1 VETCFRAIKGH
12 LRPGAPERPHSFGPP
27 RQSPP
32 ADTPRGALRQG
43 IEPHRPPY
51 VPWMTLPRRRAP
63 VKPICETR
71 LPPIVASATQDNP
84 RPGCREPGLSPSKGG
99 KQEVPGSARTRVRE
113 RRSRSRLQ
121 ARRVHCLADRSRKH
135 ALCGAGT
142 RPRARVGKARAGG
155 TCHPSLRQ
163 AVHRR
168 SRHRPWRL
176 GAPLGAAGADRPTT
190 TGVALS
196 LPLRH
201 LVATGDDV
209 NRRSPRRA
217 GSSAKAAGVH
227 QTVPVEPQSR
237 LLLSAETSTLRRA
250 ARPAAERSLGR
261 SAPARRAA
269 NRT

>member
-1 VETCFRAIKGH
+1 MLPCHKGTLEAGRTRAPTLIRTSSAEPTRGYP
-12 LRPGAPERPHSFGPP
+12 PGRTAPR
-27 RQSPP
+27 
-32 ADTPRGALRQG
+32 
-43 IEPHRPPY
+43 HRASSAPY

-176 GAPLGAAGADRPTT
+176 GAPLGAAGAGRPTT

-209 NRRSPRRA
+209 NPRSPRRA